1 MAISPTEGETVSGDA
16 VTFTI
21 RYPAHSIQGTR
32 TFGGTISGGTVTG
45 SWSES
50 GSEHGSGTW
59 SLTSPVAAACH
70 VPSRRGCQVG
80 I

>member
-1 MAISPTEGETVSGDA
+1 MAISPTEGETVSGNA